1 MTLAQ
6 NFVSIINQFDY
17 DENGFLIVP
26 DGFIEAWRDC
36 ASVSY
41 PLGTDS
47 FDATEQWSFKD
58 GSTVT
63 VNNPRQRCFSLFV
76 HLE

>member
-6 NFVSIINQFDY
+6 NFVFLVNQFDY

-36 ASVSY
+36 AVRRFH
-41 PLGTDS
+41 T
-47 FDATEQWSFKD
+47 
-58 GSTVT
+58 
-63 VNNPRQRCFSLFV
+63 R
-76 HLE
+76 